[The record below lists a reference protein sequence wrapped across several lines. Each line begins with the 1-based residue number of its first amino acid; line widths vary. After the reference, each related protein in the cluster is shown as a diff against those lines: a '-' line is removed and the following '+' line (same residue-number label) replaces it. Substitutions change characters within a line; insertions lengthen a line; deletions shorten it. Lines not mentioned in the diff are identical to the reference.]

1 VQIESKEEKKTM
13 IIVRYGEI
21 GLKSPRTRKR
31 IEEKLIDNIRQAL
44 KENEKNKKVKIW
56 REFGRIFADSDSREE
71 AEKIAKVF
79 GVVST
84 SLAFETKSDLKSIV
98 SFCGE
103 FAKER
108 IQKSESFAVRARRV
122 NMPSYTS
129 MELASEVGKRIAEN
143 SGAKVNLDSPDKKI
157 FIEVR
162 GEKAYVFDEII
173 KGVGGMPLSTQ
184 GKGITLI
191 SGGIDSPVAAWL
203 MMKRGMGITALFMDS
218 RPLVDERT
226 IERARK
232 SVEKLAE
239 WSSGPI
245 SFYTAPYGEE
255 LLDAMKYKNKKLAC
269 VLCKRMMYRVAEKL
283 AQKTGANAIITGE
296 SLGQVASQTGENLRA
311 ISHEIFLPIFR
322 PLISTDKTEIVELAR
337 KIGTYEISVAP
348 AVCCLGAPLYP
359 ETRAKPEE
367 LQEAEK
373 ELNLGDKVERIF
385 KNIKVEEIE

>member
-1 VQIESKEEKKTM
+1 M

-31 IEEKLIDNIRQAL
+31 IEEKLIENIRKAL
-44 KENEKNKKVKIW
+44 KENEKSKKVKIR
-56 REFGRIFADSDSREE
+56 REFGRIFADSDSRED
-71 AEKIAKVF
+71 AEKAARVF

-84 SLAFETKSDLKSIV
+84 SLVFAIDSDIKNV
-98 SFCGE
+98 AEFCGD
-103 FAKER
+103 FAKK
-108 IQKSESFAVRARRV
+108 IIKKGESFAVRARRID
-122 NMPSYTS
+122 MPNYTS

-143 SGAKVNLDSPDKKI
+143 TGAKVNLDSPDKEI

-184 GKGITLI
+184 GKGIALI

-232 SVEKLAE
+232 SVKKLAE
-239 WSSGPI
+239 WSNSAI
-245 SFYTAPYGEE
+245 SFYVAPYGEE
-255 LLDAMKYKNKKLAC
+255 LLEAMKYKNKKLAC

-283 AQKTGANAIITGE
+283 AHKTGANAIITGE
-296 SLGQVASQTGENLRA
+296 SLGQVASQTAENLRA
-311 ISHEIFLPIFR
+311 ISHQIFLPIFR
-322 PLISTDKTEIVELAR
+322 PLISLDKTEIVELAK
-337 KIGTYEISVAP
+337 KIGTYEISAAP
-348 AVCCLGAPLYP
+348 AVCCLGPPLYP
-359 ETRAKPEE
+359 ETKASVEE
-367 LQEAEK
+367 VMEAEK
-373 ELNLGDKVERIF
+373 ELNIDEKVVKIF